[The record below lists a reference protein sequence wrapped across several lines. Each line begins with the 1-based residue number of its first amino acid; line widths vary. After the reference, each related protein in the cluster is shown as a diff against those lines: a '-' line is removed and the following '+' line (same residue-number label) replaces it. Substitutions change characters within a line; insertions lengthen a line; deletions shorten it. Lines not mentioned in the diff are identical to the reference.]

1 MTLAEATDILCPKTG
16 TGDNLLRLVLILLVL
31 ILVAAAPSSGWE
43 TSTLRI
49 SGADLAGIRGADLAA
64 APACTL
70 SYYYII
76 DGCGLV
82 SIASGVEENQT
93 VGVCFNM
100 ADVVPWY
107 SPCDTNACLTLDAI
121 KIVLYDVLPPPA
133 DQWLN
138 LKIYAAGESGQ
149 IEGPVLGNLDFEPA
163 YSGGGFST
171 SLIDFTNSGEVTGLD
186 ISDSGG
192 HCVALLT
199 WKNATGHPALV
210 LDVVSACVD
219 SCGTTPACCAMGISP
234 YTYPRAGTHT
244 YDYGHGVEPE
254 EPVRI
259 CDPAEGDEP
268 CPTYGYVEA
277 VWGAYFCS
285 TSASVRPTTWGA
297 IKALYR

>member
-1 MTLAEATDILCPKTG
+1 MLTLLALT
-16 TGDNLLRLVLILLVL
+16 
-31 ILVAAAPSSGWE
+31 LVAAAPSSGWE
-43 TSTLRI
+43 TRTLRI

-70 SYYYII
+70 SHYYII

-82 SIASGVEENQT
+82 SIASAVDENQT

-100 ADVVPWY
+100 ADVVPRY

-133 DQWLN
+133 DQGLN
-138 LKIYAAGESGQ
+138 LRIYAAGESGQ

-186 ISDSGG
+186 LSGAGG

-199 WKNATGHPALV
+199 WKNTTGHPSLV
-210 LDVVSACVD
+210 LDIVSACVD
-219 SCGTTPACCAMGISP
+219 SCGTNPACCAMGISP
-234 YTYPRAGTHT
+234 YTYPRADTHT
-244 YDYGHGVEPE
+244 YDYGQGMEPE
-254 EPVRI
+254 NPVRI
-259 CDPAEGDEP
+259 CDPAESGEV
-268 CPTYGYVEA
+268 CPIYGYVEA
-277 VWGAYFCS
+277 VWEAYFCS
-285 TSASVRPTTWGA
+285 TSAAVKPVTWGA
-297 IKALYR
+297 VKALYR